1 MKKRLLVLAALALI
15 CAMILPLSACT
26 DPKQPNTSE
35 PGTNEPQTSV
45 DTSGDKVEE
54 VTQENVAELFL
65 PSLEAYV
72 YYMGS
77 GFYTVEK
84 DSNGIATQYSME
96 FGNIEDN
103 AYKVV
108 EYDEFKPI
116 ADQMKKY
123 MSEHVYLDLM
133 LFDGNYKETEDGL
146 FISTTLCNLG
156 DVYDITSIRLIG
168 QNEDGE
174 YLISVDTGYN
184 YDNSISNMDG
194 LIFETTLED
203 GVLVINSAKFNED
216 AQTDTPAESRRW
228 IGKLD
233 KITGIEPRSLS
244 INLLD

>member
-1 MKKRLLVLAALALI
+1 MKKRFLVLTALALI

-26 DPKQPNTSE
+26 EQPNTSE

-45 DTSGDKVEE
+45 DTTGDKVDK
-54 VTQENVAELFL
+54 VTQENVAEVFM

-84 DSNGIATQYSME
+84 DSNGIARQYSIE

-123 MSEHVYLDLM
+123 MSENVYLDIM

-146 FISTTLCNLG
+146 FISTTLSNLS
-156 DVYDITSIRLIG
+156 DVYDITSIMLIG

-184 YDNSISNMDG
+184 YDNGISNMDG
-194 LIFETTLED
+194 LIFETTFED
-203 GVLVINSAKFNED
+203 GVLVINSTKFNED
-216 AQTDTPAESRRW
+216 AQTDSPAESRMW

-233 KITGIEPRSLS
+233 KIAGIEPRSLP

>member
-1 MKKRLLVLAALALI
+1 MKKRFLVLTALALI
-15 CAMILPLSACT
+15 CAMILSLSACT
-26 DPKQPNTSE
+26 EQPKTSE
-35 PGTNEPQTSV
+35 PGTNEPQTSA
-45 DTSGDKVEE
+45 DTTGDKVDG

-65 PSLEAYV
+65 PSLEAYI

-84 DSNGIATQYSME
+84 DSNGIARQYSIE

-123 MSEHVYLDLM
+123 MSENVYLDIM

-146 FISTTLCNLG
+146 FISTTLSNLG

-184 YDNSISNMDG
+184 YDNGISNMDG
-194 LIFETTLED
+194 LIFETTFED
-203 GVLVINSAKFNED
+203 GVLVINSTKFNED
-216 AQTDTPAESRRW
+216 AQTDTPAESRMW

-233 KITGIEPRSLS
+233 KIAGIEPRSLP
-244 INLLD
+244 INLLN